1 MANLIKA
8 TLLLVS
14 SIICYQ
20 NHQDIISIIIGAS
33 KMLAMSNPLKIAS
46 VIVVDLCLLQILIT
60 LTTM

>member
-20 NHQDIISIIIGAS
+20 NHQDIISITIGAS
-33 KMLAMSNPLKIAS
+33 KMLPVSNQLKIAS
-46 VIVVDLCLLQILIT
+46 MIIGDLFKYFKLSQLS
-60 LTTM
+60 

>member
-20 NHQDIISIIIGAS
+20 NHQDIMSITIGAS
-33 KMLAMSNPLKIAS
+33 KMLPVSNQLKIAS
-46 VIVVDLCLLQILIT
+46 MIIGDLFKYFKLSQLS
-60 LTTM
+60 

>member
-20 NHQDIISIIIGAS
+20 NHQDIMSITIGAS
-33 KMLAMSNPLKIAS
+33 KMLPVSNQLKNAS
-46 VIVVDLCLLQILIT
+46 LIIGDFCKCLKLS
-60 LTTM
+60 